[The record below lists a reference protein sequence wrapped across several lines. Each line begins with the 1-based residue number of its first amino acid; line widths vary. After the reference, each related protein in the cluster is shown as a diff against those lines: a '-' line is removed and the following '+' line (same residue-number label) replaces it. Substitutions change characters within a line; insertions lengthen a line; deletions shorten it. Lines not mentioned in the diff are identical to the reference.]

1 MVEVKEL
8 VVEEKDNL
16 KRLDIFLT
24 ENTDES
30 RNFLLKNIKSGK
42 ITVNDKVCYWKN
54 TFCKKFIKYKWE
66 SINKVYS
73 NQKIRRRRNTYR
85 YILENMLKY
94 KLWKRNI
101 LLLVY

>member
-30 RNFLLKNIKSGK
+30 RNFLLKNIKRL
-42 ITVNDKVCYWKN
+42 VN
-54 TFCKKFIKYKWE
+54 
-66 SINKVYS
+66 
-73 NQKIRRRRNTYR
+73 
-85 YILENMLKY
+85 
-94 KLWKRNI
+94 
-101 LLLVY
+101 